1 LHGATCGASWRLGS
15 LALRAEMATPAGACR
30 RRCLDLAQF
39 HGGRQSGGSR
49 ARRVRGESH
58 DVSSKPRGDDSAA
71 IAMVRPRAATP
82 FAARHPT
89 SRAVTSWR
97 VGCEGAPFARF
108 AGSPGPLLNAAS
120 VLRAGEG
127 ARRTP
132 AGGNCEQIQG
142 HILAMRDAR
151 YPRAC
156 RGLSPLL
163 EVYAANRGSI
173 DRAMRPRL
181 MTLSGETP

>member
-1 LHGATCGASWRLGS
+1 
-15 LALRAEMATPAGACR
+15 
-30 RRCLDLAQF
+30 
-39 HGGRQSGGSR
+39 
-49 ARRVRGESH
+49 
-58 DVSSKPRGDDSAA
+58 
-71 IAMVRPRAATP
+71 MVRLLAEPHSQHAIRQAVLLHLGALAAKELP
-82 FAARHPT
+82 SQMFASRHE
-89 SRAVTSWR
+89 RR
-97 VGCEGAPFARF
+97 
-108 AGSPGPLLNAAS
+108 SPGPLQKAAS

-127 ARRTP
+127 GQRAP

-142 HILAMRDAR
+142 HILAIRDAR
-151 YPRAC
+151 CQRVC